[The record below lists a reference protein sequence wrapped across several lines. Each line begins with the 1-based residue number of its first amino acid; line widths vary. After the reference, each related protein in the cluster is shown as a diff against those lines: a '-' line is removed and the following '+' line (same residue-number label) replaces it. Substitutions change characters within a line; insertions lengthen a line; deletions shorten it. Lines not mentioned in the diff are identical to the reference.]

1 MLEGHTENL
10 KSWFM
15 TVLFKA
21 TVFIFIY
28 TFGCDFKFGVGNLGF
43 SLTKGGKTMEQ
54 FIEKAIEWASSSGIS
69 AATALLILI
78 FGIWGAKILR
88 GTTRR
93 VMTKRQVEPT
103 LVKFGTNILYAVLVV
118 FVVTASLNN
127 LGIQTTSIIAVLG
140 AAGLAIGLA
149 LQSSLSNFAAG
160 VMILIF
166 HPFRVGDFID
176 GGGVMGSV
184 EELGIFSTHLKTPD
198 NKSIFVP
205 NGNLA
210 GNNLTNY
217 TRNETRRMDLVVG
230 VGYGEDVRIV
240 REVLLQ
246 IIAEDDR
253 ILKDPAPKVAVLE
266 LADSSVNFAF
276 RPWVRTDQYWD
287 IYFDT
292 MEKIKLRLDE
302 KGIEIPFPQ
311 RDVHIHQAT
320 EVTAA

>member
-1 MLEGHTENL
+1 MQ
-10 KSWFM
+10 
-15 TVLFKA
+15 
-21 TVFIFIY
+21 
-28 TFGCDFKFGVGNLGF
+28 
-43 SLTKGGKTMEQ
+43 Q

-69 AATALLILI
+69 LITALLIFV
-78 FGIWGAKILR
+78 FGVWIAKILR

-93 VMTKRQVEPT
+93 MMIKREVEPT
-103 LVKFGTNILYAVLVV
+103 LVKFGTNILYAILVL
-118 FVVTASLNN
+118 FVVTAALNN

-140 AAGLAIGLA
+140 AAGLAVGLA

-205 NGNLA
+205 NGSLA
-210 GNNLTNY
+210 GGNLTNF

-230 VGYGEDVRIV
+230 VGYGEDVRVV
-240 REVLLQ
+240 RDVLLQ

-253 ILKDPAPKVAVLE
+253 ILKDPPPKVAVLE

-276 RPWVRTDQYWD
+276 RPWVLTAQYWD

-311 RDVHIHQAT
+311 RVVHHINEQD
-320 EVTAA
+320 EDAA

>member
-1 MLEGHTENL
+1 
-10 KSWFM
+10 
-15 TVLFKA
+15 
-21 TVFIFIY
+21 
-28 TFGCDFKFGVGNLGF
+28 
-43 SLTKGGKTMEQ
+43 MEQ
-54 FIEKAIEWASSSGIS
+54 FIEKAIEWASTSGI
-69 AATALLILI
+69 AAITALLILI
-78 FGIWGAKILR
+78 FGVWTAKILR
-88 GTTRR
+88 ATTRK
-93 VMTKRQVEPT
+93 MMIKKEVEPT

-118 FVVTASLNN
+118 FVVTAALNN

-166 HPFRVGDFID
+166 HPFRVGDFIE
-176 GGGVMGSV
+176 GSGVMGSV

-217 TRNETRRMDLVVG
+217 TKNEIRRMDLVVG
-230 VGYGEDVRIV
+230 VGYGEDVRV
-240 REVLLQ
+240 VKDVLLQ
-246 IIAEDDR
+246 IIAEDSR
-253 ILKDPAPKVAVLE
+253 ILKDPAPNVAVLE
-266 LADSSVNFAF
+266 LADNSVNFAF
-276 RPWVRTDQYWD
+276 RPWVPTAQYWD

-311 RDVHIHQAT
+311 RDIHLYQAG
-320 EVTAA
+320 ESAA

>member
-1 MLEGHTENL
+1 
-10 KSWFM
+10 
-15 TVLFKA
+15 
-21 TVFIFIY
+21 
-28 TFGCDFKFGVGNLGF
+28 
-43 SLTKGGKTMEQ
+43 MEQ
-54 FIEKAIEWASSSGIS
+54 FLEKALEWASSSGIS
-69 AATALLILI
+69 AITALFILV
-78 FGIWGAKILR
+78 FGIWGARILR

-93 VMTKRQVEPT
+93 VMTKKEVEPT
-103 LVKFGTNILYAVLVV
+103 LVKFGTNILYTILVV
-118 FVVTASLNN
+118 FVVTAALNN

-210 GNNLTNY
+210 GGNLTNF
-217 TRNETRRMDLVVG
+217 TRNEKRRMDLVVG
-230 VGYGEDVRIV
+230 VGYSEDVRRV
-240 REVLLQ
+240 RDILLG
-246 IIAEDDR
+246 IISEDDR
-253 ILKDPAPKVAVLE
+253 ILKDPAPVVAVLE
-266 LADSSVNFAF
+266 LADSSVNFAM
-276 RPWVRTDQYWD
+276 RPWVPTSAYWN
-287 IYFDT
+287 IYFDI

-302 KGIEIPFPQ
+302 EGIDIPFPQ
-311 RDVHIHQAT
+311 RVVHY
-320 EVTAA
+320 VTDQGEEAA

>member
-1 MLEGHTENL
+1 
-10 KSWFM
+10 
-15 TVLFKA
+15 
-21 TVFIFIY
+21 
-28 TFGCDFKFGVGNLGF
+28 
-43 SLTKGGKTMEQ
+43 MEQ

-69 AATALLILI
+69 AVTALLILL

-88 GTTRR
+88 GTTRK

-103 LVKFGTNILYAVLVV
+103 LVIFGTNILYAILVV
-118 FVVTASLNN
+118 FVVTAALNN
-127 LGIQTTSIIAVLG
+127 MGIQTTSIIAVLG
-140 AAGLAIGLA
+140 AAGLAVGLA

-166 HPFRVGDFID
+166 HPFKVGDFID

-205 NGNLA
+205 NENLA
-210 GNNLTNY
+210 GSNLTNF
-217 TRNETRRMDLVVG
+217 TRNDTRRMDLVVG
-230 VGYGEDVRIV
+230 VGYGEDVRV
-240 REVLLQ
+240 VKDVLLQ

-253 ILKDPAPKVAVLE
+253 ILKEPAPKVAVLE

-276 RPWVRTDQYWD
+276 RPWVKTAQYWD

-311 RDVHIHQAT
+311 RDVHLHQTA

>member
-1 MLEGHTENL
+1 ME
-10 KSWFM
+10 KFM
-15 TVLFKA
+15 E
-21 TVFIFIY
+21 
-28 TFGCDFKFGVGNLGF
+28 
-43 SLTKGGKTMEQ
+43 KG
-54 FIEKAIEWASSSGIS
+54 IEWASTSGIS
-69 AATALLILI
+69 VITALLILAI
-78 FGIWGAKILR
+78 GVWVAKILR

-93 VMTKRQVEPT
+93 MLTRREIEPT

-118 FVVTASLNN
+118 FVVTAALNN

-140 AAGLAIGLA
+140 AAGLAVGLA

-166 HPFRVGDFID
+166 HPFKVGDFID

-184 EELGIFSTHLKTPD
+184 EELGIFTTHLKTPD

-210 GNNLTNY
+210 GNNLTNF
-217 TRNETRRMDLVVG
+217 TRNEIRRMDLVVG
-230 VGYGEDVRIV
+230 VGYGEDVRV
-240 REVLLQ
+240 VKEVLLQ
-246 IIAEDDR
+246 IIAEEDR

-276 RPWVRTDQYWD
+276 RPWVPTTQYWD
-287 IYFDT
+287 IYFDI

-311 RDVHIHQAT
+311 RVVHH
-320 EVTAA
+320 VTDQGEEAA

>member
-1 MLEGHTENL
+1 MDG
-10 KSWFM
+10 
-15 TVLFKA
+15 
-21 TVFIFIY
+21 IFSY
-28 TFGCDFKFGVGNLGF
+28 LRGYNV
-43 SLTKGGKTMEQ
+43 EQ

-78 FGIWGAKILR
+78 FGIWGAKILK

-230 VGYGEDVRIV
+230 VGYGEDVRV
-240 REVLLQ
+240 VKEVLLQ

-253 ILKDPAPKVAVLE
+253 ILKDPAPLVAVLE
-266 LADSSVNFAF
+266 LADSSVNFAM
-276 RPWVRTDQYWD
+276 RPWVPTSEYWNIHCD
-287 IYFDT
+287 I
-292 MEKIKLRLDE
+292 MENIKLRLDE

-311 RDVHIHQAT
+311 RDVHLHQAT

>member
-1 MLEGHTENL
+1 MN
-10 KSWFM
+10 
-15 TVLFKA
+15 
-21 TVFIFIY
+21 
-28 TFGCDFKFGVGNLGF
+28 
-43 SLTKGGKTMEQ
+43 
-54 FIEKAIEWASSSGIS
+54 
-69 AATALLILI
+69 
-78 FGIWGAKILR
+78 
-88 GTTRR
+88 
-93 VMTKRQVEPT
+93 KRQIEPT
-103 LVKFGTNILYAVLVV
+103 LVKFGTNILYAILVL
-118 FVVTASLNN
+118 FVVTAALNN

-210 GNNLTNY
+210 GGNLTNF

-240 REVLLQ
+240 RDVLLQ
-246 IIAEDDR
+246 IISEDDR

-276 RPWVRTDQYWD
+276 RPWVPTAQYWD

-311 RDVHIHQAT
+311 RDVHLHQAG
-320 EVTAA
+320 ESAA

>member
-1 MLEGHTENL
+1 ME
-10 KSWFM
+10 KFM
-15 TVLFKA
+15 
-21 TVFIFIY
+21 
-28 TFGCDFKFGVGNLGF
+28 
-43 SLTKGGKTMEQ
+43 
-54 FIEKAIEWASSSGIS
+54 EKAIEWASTSGIS
-69 AATALLILI
+69 VITALLILAI
-78 FGIWGAKILR
+78 GVWVAKILR

-93 VMTKRQVEPT
+93 VLTRREIEPT

-118 FVVTASLNN
+118 FVVTAALNN

-140 AAGLAIGLA
+140 AAGLAVGLA

-184 EELGIFSTHLKTPD
+184 EELGIFTTHLKTPD

-210 GNNLTNY
+210 GNNLTNF
-217 TRNETRRMDLVVG
+217 TRNEIRRMDLVVG
-230 VGYGEDVRIV
+230 VGYGEDVRV
-240 REVLLQ
+240 VKEVLLQ
-246 IIAEDDR
+246 IIAEEGR
-253 ILKDPAPKVAVLE
+253 ILKDPAPKVALLE

-276 RPWVRTDQYWD
+276 RPWVPTTQYWD
-287 IYFDT
+287 IYFDI

-311 RDVHIHQAT
+311 RV
-320 EVTAA
+320 VTFKGTPPAGMAS

>member
-1 MLEGHTENL
+1 
-10 KSWFM
+10 
-15 TVLFKA
+15 
-21 TVFIFIY
+21 
-28 TFGCDFKFGVGNLGF
+28 
-43 SLTKGGKTMEQ
+43 MEQ
-54 FIEKAIEWASSSGIS
+54 FIEKVIEWVSSSGIS
-69 AATALLILI
+69 AVTALLILI
-78 FGIWGAKILR
+78 FGIWASKILQN
-88 GTTRR
+88 TTRR
-93 VMTKRQVEPT
+93 VMTKREIEPT

-118 FVVTASLNN
+118 FVVTAALNN

-210 GNNLTNY
+210 GNNLTNF

-230 VGYGEDVRIV
+230 VGYSEDVRAV
-240 REVLLQ
+240 KEVLLQ

-276 RPWVRTDQYWD
+276 RPWVSTAQYWD

-292 MEKIKLRLDE
+292 MEKIKLRLDDE
-302 KGIEIPFPQ
+302 GIEIPFPQ
-311 RDVHIHQAT
+311 RDVHLYQAG
-320 EVTAA
+320 ESAA

>member
-1 MLEGHTENL
+1 
-10 KSWFM
+10 
-15 TVLFKA
+15 
-21 TVFIFIY
+21 
-28 TFGCDFKFGVGNLGF
+28 
-43 SLTKGGKTMEQ
+43 MEK
-54 FIEKAIEWASSSGIS
+54 FIEKAIEWASSSGI
-69 AATALLILI
+69 AVITALLILI
-78 FGIWGAKILR
+78 LGIWVAKILK

-93 VMTKRQVEPT
+93 VMIKREVEPT
-103 LVKFGTNILYAVLVV
+103 LVKFGTNILYAILVI
-118 FVVTASLNN
+118 FVVTAALNN

-166 HPFRVGDFID
+166 HPFRVGDFIE

-205 NGNLA
+205 NGSLA

-217 TRNETRRMDLVVG
+217 TKNDIRRMDLVVG
-230 VGYGEDVRIV
+230 VGYGEDVRV
-240 REVLLQ
+240 VKEVLRG
-246 IIAEDDR
+246 IISEEDR
-253 ILKDPAPKVAVLE
+253 FLKDPAPNVAVLE

-276 RPWVRTDQYWD
+276 RPWVRTAEYWD
-287 IYFDT
+287 VYFAV

-311 RDVHIHQAT
+311 RVVHHVNEQD
-320 EVTAA
+320 ENAA